1 MVAVHD
7 DEFAQQAILHRGE
20 IGVVDDGRRAP
31 FGFFD
36 EILEP
41 RWLRC
46 VLGQFVVLTNLC
58 AVVHVWCVV
67 CAHTLMQFKHT
78 QNEIDVRG
86 GCCCCC
92 Y

>member
-20 IGVVDDGRRAP
+20 IGVVDDGRRGP

-46 VLGQFVVLTNLC
+46 ALGHVVGLTNLC
-58 AVVHVWCVV
+58 ADVHVWCVV
-67 CAHTLMQFKHT
+67 CAHADAIQTHT
-78 QNEIDVRG
+78 GRD
-86 GCCCCC
+86 
-92 Y
+92 